1 VKIKVYITGF
11 FYLVTLNAQSNVD
24 NIIIEGEKYNLGG
37 FFNIADDGI
46 DMEVFTNIQN
56 KNGLYGSMWLG
67 QIDYYSNTNLISNFS
82 SGLNKSISNNLSIDV
97 GFGSNIILSN
107 QLKQSNEVY
116 LGIDMQGLSIYS
128 YYSDRRIMYE
138 SWYKP
143 EIDSFYEA
151 DLDILF
157 YGSIQDDGYEFNCN
171 ISSQL
176 SDGIIGGIILGYES
190 FEEEIEYQ
198 KQNNSKSFKVFNNY
212 NRISIMAYLGF
223 LFN

>member
-1 VKIKVYITGF
+1 MKIKVYIIGF
-11 FYLVTLNAQSNVD
+11 FYFVTLNAQTNMD

-82 SGLNKSISNNLSIDV
+82 LGLNKFMLNDLSIDV
-97 GFGSNIILSN
+97 GLGSNTTLSN

-128 YYSDRRIMYE
+128 YYSDRSIMYE

-176 SDGIIGGIILGYES
+176 NDGIIGGIILGYES

-212 NRISIMAYLGF
+212 NRIFVMAYLGF

>member
-1 VKIKVYITGF
+1 MKIRVYITGF
-11 FYLVTLNAQSNVD
+11 FYLVTLNAQSNME

-37 FFNIADDGI
+37 FFNIADDGL

-56 KNGLYGSMWLG
+56 KNGSYGSMWLG

-82 SGLNKSISNNLSIDV
+82 LGLNKSILNDLSIDA
-97 GFGSNIILSN
+97 GFGSNITLSN
-107 QLKQSNEVY
+107 QTKQSNEVY
-116 LGIDMQGLSIYS
+116 LGIDIQSLSIYS
-128 YYSDRRIMYE
+128 YYSDSSIMYE

-171 ISSQL
+171 ISRQL
-176 SDGIIGGIILGYES
+176 SDGFIGGIILGYES

-198 KQNNSKSFKVFNNY
+198 KQNNSKSFKVFNSY
-212 NRISIMAYLGF
+212 NRISVMAYLGF

>member
-1 VKIKVYITGF
+1 MRIRVYITGF
-11 FYLVTLNAQSNVD
+11 FYLVTLNAQSNMD

-46 DMEVFTNIQN
+46 DIEVFTNIQN

-82 SGLNKSISNNLSIDV
+82 LGLNKSISNDLSIDV
-97 GFGSNIILSN
+97 GFGSNITLSN
-107 QLKQSNEVY
+107 QLMQSNEVY
-116 LGIDMQGLSIYS
+116 VGIDMQGLSIYS
-128 YYSDRRIMYE
+128 YYSDSIIMYE

-143 EIDSFYEA
+143 KIDSFYEA

-157 YGSIQDDGYEFNCN
+157 YGSIQNDGYEFSCN
-171 ISSQL
+171 ISSPL
-176 SDGIIGGIILGYES
+176 SNGIIGGIIIGYES
-190 FEEEIEYQ
+190 FKEETEYQ
-198 KQNNSKSFKVFNNY
+198 KQNNSKPFKFSNNY
-212 NRISIMAYLGF
+212 NRISVMAYLGF

>member
-1 VKIKVYITGF
+1 MKIKFYITGF

-37 FFNIADDGI
+37 FFNIAGDGI
-46 DMEVFTNIQN
+46 DMEVFANIQN

-82 SGLNKSISNNLSIDV
+82 LGLNKFISNDLSIDV
-97 GFGSNIILSN
+97 GLGSNITLSD
-107 QLKQSNEVY
+107 QLRQSNEVY

-128 YYSDRRIMYE
+128 YYSDRSIMYE

-212 NRISIMAYLGF
+212 NRISVMAYLGF

>member
-1 VKIKVYITGF
+1 MKIKVYITGF

-116 LGIDMQGLSIYS
+116 LGIDMQGLSIYR

-212 NRISIMAYLGF
+212 NRISVMAYLGF

>member
-1 VKIKVYITGF
+1 MKIKVYITGF
-11 FYLVTLNAQSNVD
+11 FYLVTLNAQSNMD

-82 SGLNKSISNNLSIDV
+82 SGLNKSISNDLSIDA
-97 GFGSNIILSN
+97 GLGSNITLSN
-107 QLKQSNEVY
+107 QLTQSNEVY
-116 LGIDMQGLSIYS
+116 LGLDIQGLSLYS
-128 YYSDRRIMYE
+128 YFSDSSIMYE
-138 SWYKP
+138 TWYKL
-143 EIDSFYEA
+143 EIDSFYET
-151 DLDILF
+151 DLDILL
-157 YGSIQDDGYEFNCN
+157 YGFIQDDGYEFSCN

-176 SDGIIGGIILGYES
+176 SDGIIGGLILGYES

-198 KQNNSKSFKVFNNY
+198 KQNNSKSFKVLNNY
-212 NRISIMAYLGF
+212 NRISVMAYLGF

>member
-1 VKIKVYITGF
+1 MCIRD
-11 FYLVTLNAQSNVD
+11 S
-24 NIIIEGEKYNLGG
+24 
-37 FFNIADDGI
+37 
-46 DMEVFTNIQN
+46 FTNIQN

-82 SGLNKSISNNLSIDV
+82 LGLNKFISNDLSIDV
-97 GFGSNIILSN
+97 GLGSNITLSN

-128 YYSDRRIMYE
+128 YYSDSSIMYE

-143 EIDSFYEA
+143 KIDSFYEA

-157 YGSIQDDGYEFNCN
+157 YGSIQDDGYEFSCN
-171 ISSQL
+171 ISSPL
-176 SDGIIGGIILGYES
+176 SNGIIGGIIIGYEN
-190 FEEEIEYQ
+190 FKEKIEYQ
-198 KQNNSKSFKVFNNY
+198 KQNNSKPFKVFNNY
-212 NRISIMAYLGF
+212 NRISDMVYLGF

>member
-1 VKIKVYITGF
+1 MKIKVYITGI
-11 FYLVTLNAQSNVD
+11 FYLVTLNAQSNMD

-82 SGLNKSISNNLSIDV
+82 LGLNKSISNDLSIDV
-97 GFGSNIILSN
+97 GLGSNITLSN

-128 YYSDRRIMYE
+128 YYSDSSIMYE

-143 EIDSFYEA
+143 EIDSFYKA

-157 YGSIQDDGYEFNCN
+157 YGSIQDDGYEFSCN
-171 ISSQL
+171 ISSPL
-176 SDGIIGGIILGYES
+176 SNGIIGGIIIGHES
-190 FEEEIEYQ
+190 FKEETEYQ
-198 KQNNSKSFKVFNNY
+198 KQNNSKPFKVSNNY
-212 NRISIMAYLGF
+212 NRISVMAYLGF

>member
-1 VKIKVYITGF
+1 MKIKVYITGF
-11 FYLVTLNAQSNVD
+11 FYLVTLNAQSNMD

-37 FFNIADDGI
+37 FFNVADDGI

-82 SGLNKSISNNLSIDV
+82 LGLNKLMSNDLSIDV
-97 GFGSNIILSN
+97 GLGSNINLSN

-128 YYSDRRIMYE
+128 YYSDRSIMYE

-176 SDGIIGGIILGYES
+176 NDGIIGGIILGYES

-212 NRISIMAYLGF
+212 NRISVMAYLGF

>member
-1 VKIKVYITGF
+1 MRIRVYITGF
-11 FYLVTLNAQSNVD
+11 FYLVTLNAQSNMD

-82 SGLNKSISNNLSIDV
+82 LGLNKFISNDLSIDV
-97 GFGSNIILSN
+97 GLGSNITLSN

-128 YYSDRRIMYE
+128 YYSDSSIMYE

-143 EIDSFYEA
+143 KIDSFYEA

-157 YGSIQDDGYEFNCN
+157 YGSIQDDVYEFSCN
-171 ISSQL
+171 ISSPL
-176 SDGIIGGIILGYES
+176 SNGIISGIIIGYES
-190 FEEEIEYQ
+190 FKEETEHQ

-212 NRISIMAYLGF
+212 NRISVMAYLGF

>member
-1 VKIKVYITGF
+1 MKIKVYITGI
-11 FYLVTLNAQSNVD
+11 FYLVTLNAQSNMD

-82 SGLNKSISNNLSIDV
+82 LGLNKSISNDLSIDV
-97 GFGSNIILSN
+97 GFGPNITLSN

-128 YYSDRRIMYE
+128 YYSDSSIMYE

-143 EIDSFYEA
+143 KIDSFYEA

-157 YGSIQDDGYEFNCN
+157 YGSIQDDGYEFSCN
-171 ISSQL
+171 ISSPL
-176 SDGIIGGIILGYES
+176 SNGIIGGIIIEYES
-190 FEEEIEYQ
+190 FKDEIEYQ
-198 KQNNSKSFKVFNNY
+198 KQNNSKPFKVSNNY
-212 NRISIMAYLGF
+212 NRISVMAYLGF

>member
-1 VKIKVYITGF
+1 MKIKVYITGF
-11 FYLVTLNAQSNVD
+11 FYLVTLNAQSNMN
-24 NIIIEGEKYNLGG
+24 NIITEGEKYNLGG
-37 FFNIADDGI
+37 FFNIADDGL

-56 KNGLYGSMWLG
+56 KNGLYGSMWAG

-82 SGLNKSISNNLSIDV
+82 LGLNKSISNDLSIDV
-97 GFGSNIILSN
+97 GFGSNITLSN
-107 QLKQSNEVY
+107 QTKQSNEVY
-116 LGIDMQGLSIYS
+116 LGIDIQGLSIYS
-128 YYSDRRIMYE
+128 YYSDSSIMYE

-171 ISSQL
+171 ISRQL
-176 SDGIIGGIILGYES
+176 SDGFIGGIILGYES

-198 KQNNSKSFKVFNNY
+198 KQNNSKSFKVFNSY
-212 NRISIMAYLGF
+212 NRISVMGYLGF

>member
-1 VKIKVYITGF
+1 MKIRVYITGF
-11 FYLVTLNAQSNVD
+11 FYLVTLNAQSNMD

-82 SGLNKSISNNLSIDV
+82 LGLNKSISNDLSFDV
-97 GFGSNIILSN
+97 GLGSNTILSN

-128 YYSDRRIMYE
+128 YYSDSSIMYE

-143 EIDSFYEA
+143 KIDSFYEA

-157 YGSIQDDGYEFNCN
+157 YGSIQDDGYEFSCN
-171 ISSQL
+171 ISSPL
-176 SDGIIGGIILGYES
+176 SNGIIGGIIIGYES
-190 FEEEIEYQ
+190 FKEETEYQ
-198 KQNNSKSFKVFNNY
+198 KQNNSKPFKVSNNY
-212 NRISIMAYLGF
+212 NRISVMAYLGF

>member
-1 VKIKVYITGF
+1 MKIKVYITGF
-11 FYLVTLNAQSNVD
+11 FYLVTLNAQSNMD

-37 FFNIADDGI
+37 FFNIADDGL

-82 SGLNKSISNNLSIDV
+82 LGLNKFISNDLSIDA
-97 GFGSNIILSN
+97 GLGSNITLSN
-107 QLKQSNEVY
+107 QLTQSNEVY
-116 LGIDMQGLSIYS
+116 LGLDIQGLSLYS
-128 YYSDRRIMYE
+128 YFSDSSIMYE
-138 SWYKP
+138 SWYKL
-143 EIDSFYEA
+143 EIDSFYET
-151 DLDILF
+151 DLDILL
-157 YGSIQDDGYEFNCN
+157 YGFIQDDGYEFSCN

-198 KQNNSKSFKVFNNY
+198 KQNNSKSFKVLNNY
-212 NRISIMAYLGF
+212 NRISVMAYLGF

>member
-1 VKIKVYITGF
+1 MKIKVYITGF
-11 FYLVTLNAQSNVD
+11 FYLVTLNAQSNMD

-82 SGLNKSISNNLSIDV
+82 LGLNKSISNDLSIDV
-97 GFGSNIILSN
+97 GLGSNITLSN

-128 YYSDRRIMYE
+128 YYSGSSIMYE

-143 EIDSFYEA
+143 KIDSFYEA

-157 YGSIQDDGYEFNCN
+157 YGSIQDDGYEFSCN
-171 ISSQL
+171 ISSPL
-176 SDGIIGGIILGYES
+176 SDGIIGGIIFGYES
-190 FEEEIEYQ
+190 FREEKEYQ
-198 KQNNSKSFKVFNNY
+198 KQNDSKPFKVSNNY
-212 NRISIMAYLGF
+212 NRISVIAYLGF

>member
-1 VKIKVYITGF
+1 MKIRVYITGF
-11 FYLVTLNAQSNVD
+11 FYLFTLNAQSNMD
-24 NIIIEGEKYNLGG
+24 NIIIEGEKYNSGG

-82 SGLNKSISNNLSIDV
+82 LGLNQSILNDLSIDV
-97 GFGSNIILSN
+97 GFGSNITLSN

-128 YYSDRRIMYE
+128 YYSDSSIMYE

>member
-1 VKIKVYITGF
+1 MKIKVYITGI
-11 FYLVTLNAQSNVD
+11 FYLVTLNAQSNMD

-82 SGLNKSISNNLSIDV
+82 LGLNKSISNDLSIDI
-97 GFGSNIILSN
+97 GLGSNITLLN
-107 QLKQSNEVY
+107 QLMQSNEVY

-128 YYSDRRIMYE
+128 YYSDRSIMYE

-143 EIDSFYEA
+143 EIDSFYEG

-157 YGSIQDDGYEFNCN
+157 YGSIQDDGYELNCN

-212 NRISIMAYLGF
+212 NRISVMAYLGF

>member
-1 VKIKVYITGF
+1 MKIKVYITGF
-11 FYLVTLNAQSNVD
+11 FYFVTLNAQTNMD

-82 SGLNKSISNNLSIDV
+82 LGLNKSISNDLSIDV
-97 GFGSNIILSN
+97 GFGSNITLSN

-128 YYSDRRIMYE
+128 YYSDSIIMYE

-143 EIDSFYEA
+143 KIDSFYEA

-157 YGSIQDDGYEFNCN
+157 YGSIQDDGYEFSCN
-171 ISSQL
+171 ISSPL
-176 SDGIIGGIILGYES
+176 SNGIIGGIIIGYES
-190 FEEEIEYQ
+190 FKEETEYQ
-198 KQNNSKSFKVFNNY
+198 KQNNSKPFKVSNNY
-212 NRISIMAYLGF
+212 NRISVMAYLGF

>member
-1 VKIKVYITGF
+1 VKIRVYITGF
-11 FYLVTLNAQSNVD
+11 FYLVTLNAQSNMD

-82 SGLNKSISNNLSIDV
+82 LGLNKFISNDLSIDV
-97 GFGSNIILSN
+97 GLGSNITLLN

-128 YYSDRRIMYE
+128 YYSDSSIMYE

-143 EIDSFYEA
+143 KIDSFYEA
-151 DLDILF
+151 DRDILF
-157 YGSIQDDGYEFNCN
+157 YGSIQDDGYELSCN
-171 ISSQL
+171 ISSPL
-176 SDGIIGGIILGYES
+176 SNGIIGGIIIGYES
-190 FEEEIEYQ
+190 FKEETEYQ
-198 KQNNSKSFKVFNNY
+198 KQNNSKPFKVSNNY
-212 NRISIMAYLGF
+212 NRISVMAYLGF

>member
-1 VKIKVYITGF
+1 MKIRAYITGF
-11 FYLVTLNAQSNVD
+11 FYLVTLNAQSNMD

-46 DMEVFTNIQN
+46 DMEVFSNIQN

-82 SGLNKSISNNLSIDV
+82 LGLNKSISNDLSIDV
-97 GFGSNIILSN
+97 GLGSNITLSN

-128 YYSDRRIMYE
+128 YYSDSSIMYE

-143 EIDSFYEA
+143 KIDSFYKA

-157 YGSIQDDGYEFNCN
+157 YGSIQVDDYEFSCN
-171 ISSQL
+171 ISSPL
-176 SDGIIGGIILGYES
+176 SDGIIGGIIFGYES
-190 FEEEIEYQ
+190 FREEMEFQ
-198 KQNNSKSFKVFNNY
+198 KQNDSKVFKTYMNY

-223 LFN
+223 LFR

>member
-1 VKIKVYITGF
+1 MKIKVYITGF
-11 FYLVTLNAQSNVD
+11 FYLVTLNAQSNMD

-82 SGLNKSISNNLSIDV
+82 SGLNKSISNDLSIDV

-128 YYSDRRIMYE
+128 YY
-138 SWYKP
+138 
-143 EIDSFYEA
+143 
-151 DLDILF
+151 
-157 YGSIQDDGYEFNCN
+157 
-171 ISSQL
+171 
-176 SDGIIGGIILGYES
+176 GIIGGIILGYES
-190 FEEEIEYQ
+190 FKEEIEYQ

-212 NRISIMAYLGF
+212 NRISVMAYLGF

>member
-1 VKIKVYITGF
+1 MKIRVYITGF
-11 FYLVTLNAQSNVD
+11 FYLVTLNAQSNMD

-82 SGLNKSISNNLSIDV
+82 LGLNKSISNDLSIDV
-97 GFGSNIILSN
+97 GLGSNTTLSN

-128 YYSDRRIMYE
+128 YYSDSSIMYE

-143 EIDSFYEA
+143 KIDSFYEA

-157 YGSIQDDGYEFNCN
+157 YGSIQDDVYEFSCN
-171 ISSQL
+171 ISSPL
-176 SDGIIGGIILGYES
+176 SNGIIGGIIIGYES
-190 FEEEIEYQ
+190 FKEETEYQ
-198 KQNNSKSFKVFNNY
+198 KQNNSKPFKVSNNY
-212 NRISIMAYLGF
+212 NRISVMAYLGF

>member
-1 VKIKVYITGF
+1 MKIKVYITGI
-11 FYLVTLNAQSNVD
+11 FYLVTLNAQSNMD

-82 SGLNKSISNNLSIDV
+82 LGLNKSISNDLSIDV
-97 GFGSNIILSN
+97 GLGSNITLSN
-107 QLKQSNEVY
+107 QSRQSNEVY

-128 YYSDRRIMYE
+128 YYSDSSIMYE

-157 YGSIQDDGYEFNCN
+157 YGSIQDDGYEFNFN

-212 NRISIMAYLGF
+212 NRISVMAYLGF

>member
-1 VKIKVYITGF
+1 MKIKVYITGI
-11 FYLVTLNAQSNVD
+11 FYLVILNAQSNMD

-37 FFNIADDGI
+37 FFNVADDGI

-82 SGLNKSISNNLSIDV
+82 LGLNKSISNDLSIDI
-97 GFGSNIILSN
+97 GLGSNIDQSN

-128 YYSDRRIMYE
+128 YYSDRSIMYE

-157 YGSIQDDGYEFNCN
+157 YGSIQDDGYEFSCN

-190 FEEEIEYQ
+190 FKEEIEYQ
-198 KQNNSKSFKVFNNY
+198 KQNNSKPFKVSNNY
-212 NRISIMAYLGF
+212 NRISVMAYLGF

>member
-1 VKIKVYITGF
+1 MNIRVYITGF
-11 FYLVTLNAQSNVD
+11 FYLVALNAQSNMD

-82 SGLNKSISNNLSIDV
+82 LGLNKSISNDLSIDV
-97 GFGSNIILSN
+97 GFGSNITLSN

-128 YYSDRRIMYE
+128 YYSDSSIMYE

-190 FEEEIEYQ
+190 FKEEIEYQ

-212 NRISIMAYLGF
+212 NRISVMAYLGF

>member
-1 VKIKVYITGF
+1 
-11 FYLVTLNAQSNVD
+11 
-24 NIIIEGEKYNLGG
+24 
-37 FFNIADDGI
+37 
-46 DMEVFTNIQN
+46 
-56 KNGLYGSMWLG
+56 
-67 QIDYYSNTNLISNFS
+67 
-82 SGLNKSISNNLSIDV
+82 
-97 GFGSNIILSN
+97 
-107 QLKQSNEVY
+107 
-116 LGIDMQGLSIYS
+116 
-128 YYSDRRIMYE
+128 MYE

-157 YGSIQDDGYEFNCN
+157 YGSIQDDGYEFSCN

-190 FEEEIEYQ
+190 FKEEIEYQ

-212 NRISIMAYLGF
+212 NRISVMAYLGF

>member
-1 VKIKVYITGF
+1 MKIKVYITGF
-11 FYLVTLNAQSNVD
+11 FYLVTLNAQSNMD

-37 FFNIADDGI
+37 FFNVADDGI

-56 KNGLYGSMWLG
+56 NNGLYGSMWLG

-82 SGLNKSISNNLSIDV
+82 LGLNKSISNDLSIDV
-97 GFGSNIILSN
+97 GFGSNITLSN

-128 YYSDRRIMYE
+128 YYSGSSIMYE

-143 EIDSFYEA
+143 KIDSFYEA

-157 YGSIQDDGYEFNCN
+157 YGSIQDDGYEFSCN
-171 ISSQL
+171 ISSPL
-176 SDGIIGGIILGYES
+176 SNGIIGGIIIGYES
-190 FEEEIEYQ
+190 FKEETEYQ
-198 KQNNSKSFKVFNNY
+198 KQNNSKPFKVSNNY
-212 NRISIMAYLGF
+212 NRISVMAYLGF

>member
-1 VKIKVYITGF
+1 M
-11 FYLVTLNAQSNVD
+11 N
-24 NIIIEGEKYNLGG
+24 NIITEGEKYNLGG
-37 FFNIADDGI
+37 FFNIADDGL

-67 QIDYYSNTNLISNFS
+67 QIDYYSNTNLISNIS
-82 SGLNKSISNNLSIDV
+82 LGLNKFISNDLSIDA
-97 GFGSNIILSN
+97 GLGSNITLSN
-107 QLKQSNEVY
+107 QLTQSNEVY
-116 LGIDMQGLSIYS
+116 LGLDIQGLSLYS
-128 YYSDRRIMYE
+128 YFSDSSIMYE
-138 SWYKP
+138 SWYKL
-143 EIDSFYEA
+143 EIDSFYET
-151 DLDILF
+151 DLDILL
-157 YGSIQDDGYEFNCN
+157 YGFIQDDGYEFSCN

-212 NRISIMAYLGF
+212 NRISVMAYLGF

>member
-1 VKIKVYITGF
+1 
-11 FYLVTLNAQSNVD
+11 
-24 NIIIEGEKYNLGG
+24 
-37 FFNIADDGI
+37 
-46 DMEVFTNIQN
+46 
-56 KNGLYGSMWLG
+56 
-67 QIDYYSNTNLISNFS
+67 
-82 SGLNKSISNNLSIDV
+82 
-97 GFGSNIILSN
+97 
-107 QLKQSNEVY
+107 
-116 LGIDMQGLSIYS
+116 MQGLSIYS

-157 YGSIQDDGYEFNCN
+157 YGSIQDDGYEFNSN

-190 FEEEIEYQ
+190 FKEEIEYQ

-212 NRISIMAYLGF
+212 NRISVMAYLGF

>member
-1 VKIKVYITGF
+1 MKIKVYITGF

-212 NRISIMAYLGF
+212 NRISVMAYLGF